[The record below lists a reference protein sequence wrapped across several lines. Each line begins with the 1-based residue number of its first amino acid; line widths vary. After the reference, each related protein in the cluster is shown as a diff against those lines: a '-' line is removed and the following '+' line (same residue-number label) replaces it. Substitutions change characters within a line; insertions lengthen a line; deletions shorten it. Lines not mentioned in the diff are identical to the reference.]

1 MIKKMEMNKFFI
13 KATGISAVFLSC
25 LTACETN
32 LDLTPTN
39 ATTSAVVYSSPAGYK
54 QVLAKVYGAFALTG
68 SNGSGSSD
76 LSGIEAGTSDFLR
89 LYWNA
94 QELTTDEAHVTW
106 NDPGLPDF
114 HNLSWTPSNTMITGL
129 YNRIFFQIT
138 MANEFIRE
146 STDAKISARGISGA
160 EADNIRQYQ
169 AEARFLRAYQ
179 YWVAM
184 DLFGNP
190 PFVTEN
196 DPIGKYIP
204 PQISRVKLFEYVESE
219 LRAIE
224 PLMVAPRQN
233 EYGRADRAAVWALL
247 ARLYLNAEV
256 YTGTARYTDAITY
269 AAKVIDSGYALKNN
283 YRELFLADNNA
294 NNTETILSINY
305 DVVNTQNFGGTT
317 YLINAAT
324 NAEMNPAAFG
334 IPSGGWG
341 GIRSTKNL
349 PLLFPDHSGNTDKRA
364 MFYGS
369 KLELDDPSAF
379 SDGLKVTKFRN
390 VTSTGATPAPAA
402 TFVSTDFP
410 LIRLAEMYLIYAE
423 AVLRGGTGGNVNTAI
438 GYVNAL
444 RTRAFGNASA
454 NVGSL
459 TTDFILEE
467 RGRELYWEAF
477 RRTDLIRYGR
487 FTTASYVWPWKG
499 GVKAGRAVADTYKLY
514 PLPSTDIIA
523 NTNLKQNPGY

>member
-1 MIKKMEMNKFFI
+1 M
-13 KATGISAVFLSC
+13 SAVLLSC
-25 LTACETN
+25 ITACDTD

-39 ATTSAVVYSSPAGYK
+39 ATTSALVYSTPAGYK

-76 LSGIEAGTSDFLR
+76 LAGIEAGTSDFLR

-114 HNLSWTPSNTMITGL
+114 HNLSWTSSNTMITGL

-146 STDAKISARGISGA
+146 STDDKISERGISGA
-160 EADNIRQYQ
+160 DAENIRQYH

-196 DPIGKYIP
+196 DPIGKYIA
-204 PQISRVKLFEYVESE
+204 PQITRAELFDYVESE
-219 LRAIE
+219 LLAIE
-224 PLMVAPRQN
+224 SQMVAPRQN
-233 EYGRADRAAVWALL
+233 EYGRADQAAVWALL

-256 YTGTARYTDAITY
+256 YTSQARYTDAITY
-269 AAKVIDSGYALKNN
+269 ASKVINSGYTLENN
-283 YRELFLADNNA
+283 YRDLFLADNNV
-294 NNTETILSINY
+294 NNTETILPINY

-317 YLINAAT
+317 YLINAAI

-334 IPSGGWG
+334 VPGGGWG

-349 PLLFPDHSGNTDKRA
+349 PLLFTDYSGNTDKRA

-369 KLELDDPSAF
+369 KLEMDDPSSFAE
-379 SDGLKVTKFRN
+379 GLKVTKFKN
-390 VTSTGATPAPAA
+390 VTSTGATPQPGG
-402 TFVSTDFP
+402 TFTATDFP
-410 LIRLAEMYLIYAE
+410 LMRLAEMYLVYAE
-423 AVLRGGTGGNVNTAI
+423 AVLRGGTGGNLNTAI
-438 GYVNAL
+438 EYVNAL
-444 RTRAFGNASA
+444 RTRAFGNTSG
-454 NVGSL
+454 NVNSI
-459 TTDFILEE
+459 TTDFILDE

-487 FTTASYVWPWKG
+487 FTSASYLWPWKG
-499 GVKAGRAVADTYKLY
+499 GVKAGRAVSENYNLY
-514 PLPSTDIIA
+514 PIPSTDIIA
-523 NTNLKQNPGY
+523 NTNLEQNPGY